1 MPYEGEYA
9 TYRPLQRISEN
20 QRVKSLLARSKFLET
35 SRFSHIPKPVEAP
48 TQTTTLPQFILAID
62 GSYAEVDVKNGYPG
76 AKIGYCTAA
85 SVLLDLHLID
95 QLDAE
100 RPVDPV
106 EFRKTEQAASV
117 DAALPGSNVVTR
129 RQKSARASFRE
140 ELYDLFSE
148 IVVDEDD
155 RMNLLSTYETLLAL
169 KPTANP
175 QSCPYKESDGCTA
188 EFAIRPGYSTCPTCG
203 RPVFSTDA
211 LRIHERFSDIG
222 TNGEAFGLVMQVI
235 ERLLAI
241 YFLHSFE
248 RQNLL
253 SRLTSLAFF
262 IDGPLAAF
270 GPPAWLSAA
279 ISQELKRLNQK
290 VQKETGQDLLILG
303 IEKTGAFVQHF
314 EEIDQTETPGQQLF
328 SARQYMLLTDS
339 YIKERILQSDSNKRY
354 GEDTYFGRK
363 FFYKAQSGARIVA
376 SIPFLTD
383 DQDTLDSDDITLY
396 PQFASVCALLDRV
409 VSSRYANA
417 VSPLIAANAQAA
429 IPLQLGSKVLTQLAK
444 ALLGTADNG
453 RQG

>member
-9 TYRPLQRISEN
+9 TYRPLHRISEC
-20 QRVKSLLARSKFLET
+20 QRVTGLLARSKLLDAARAM
-35 SRFSHIPKPVEAP
+35 SVQKPIEAP
-48 TQTTTLPQFILAID
+48 PQASTLPRFILAID

-76 AKIGYCTAA
+76 AKVGYCTVA
-85 SVLLDLHLID
+85 SVLLDLDLVGK
-95 QLDAE
+95 LDAE

-129 RQKSARASFRE
+129 RQNSARASFRE
-140 ELYDLFSE
+140 ELYDLFTE

-155 RMNLLSTYETLLAL
+155 RTNLLSTYETLLDL

-175 QSCPYKESDGCTA
+175 QSCPYEESHGCAERFTIGKGCTA
-188 EFAIRPGYSTCPTCG
+188 CPACG
-203 RPVFSTDA
+203 RPIYSTDA
-211 LRIHERFSDIG
+211 LRVHERFRDIG

-235 ERLLAI
+235 ERLLVVH
-241 YFLHSFE
+241 FLRCFE
-248 RQNLL
+248 RRDLL
-253 SRLTSLAFF
+253 KRLTSLAFF

-279 ISQELKRLNQK
+279 VGKELKRLNQK
-290 VQKETGQDLLILG
+290 VQSATAQDLLILG

-328 SARQYMLLTDS
+328 SARQYMLLTDG
-339 YIKERILQSDSNKRY
+339 YIKERILHSDSHKRY

-363 FFYKAQSGARIVA
+363 FFYKTQSGARIVA
-376 SIPFLTD
+376 SIPFLSD
-383 DQDTLDSDDITLY
+383 AQDTLDNDDISLY
-396 PQFASVCALLDRV
+396 PQFSAACTLLDHV

-429 IPLQLGSKVLTQLAK
+429 IPLQLGSKVLTQLAR
-444 ALLGTADNG
+444 ALLGTAENG
-453 RQG
+453 R

>member
-9 TYRPLQRISEN
+9 TYRPLHRISEC
-20 QRVKSLLARSKFLET
+20 QRVRGLLARSKYLEAAPAV
-35 SRFSHIPKPVEAP
+35 HAPCPLEAP
-48 TQTTTLPQFILAID
+48 SQVATLPRFILAID

-76 AKIGYCTAA
+76 AKVGYCTAA
-85 SVLLDLHLID
+85 SVLLDLDLISR
-95 QLDAE
+95 LDVE

-129 RQKSARASFRE
+129 RQNSARASFRE
-140 ELYDLFSE
+140 ELYDLFTD

-155 RMNLLSTYETLLAL
+155 RKNLLSTYETLLAL

-175 QSCPYKESDGCTA
+175 QSCPYEESHGCSARFPVGAGCT
-188 EFAIRPGYSTCPTCG
+188 TCPTCG
-203 RPVFSTDA
+203 RPVYSTDA
-211 LRIHERFSDIG
+211 LRIHERFRDIG
-222 TNGEAFGLVMQVI
+222 SNGEAFGLVMQVI
-235 ERLLAI
+235 ERLLVVH
-241 YFLHSFE
+241 FLRCFE
-248 RQNLL
+248 RRNLL
-253 SRLTSLAFF
+253 QRLTSLAFF
-262 IDGPLAAF
+262 LDGPLAAF

-279 ISQELKRLNQK
+279 IGKELRRLNQE
-290 VQKETGQDLLILG
+290 VQASTGQDLLILG

-328 SARQYMLLTDS
+328 SSRQYMLLTDK
-339 YIKERILQSDSNKRY
+339 YIKDRILQSDSHKRY

-363 FFYKAQSGARIVA
+363 FFYKTQSGARIVA

-383 DQDTLDSDDITLY
+383 TQDTLDSDDISLY
-396 PQFASVCALLDRV
+396 PQFPVVCTLLDRV

-429 IPLQLGSKVLTQLAK
+429 IPLQLGSKVLTQLAR
-444 ALLGTADNG
+444 ALLGTAENG
-453 RQG
+453 R

>member
-1 MPYEGEYA
+1 MPYDGEYA
-9 TYRPLQRISEN
+9 TYRPLHRISEC
-20 QRVKSLLARSKFLET
+20 QRVKGLLSRSKLLEAARAT
-35 SRFSHIPKPVEAP
+35 YAPEPAEAP
-48 TQTTTLPQFILAID
+48 PQVATLPRFILAVD

-76 AKIGYCTAA
+76 AKVGYCTAA
-85 SVLLDLHLID
+85 SVLLDLHLIGE
-95 QLDAE
+95 LDAN

-129 RQKSARASFRE
+129 RQASARASFRE
-140 ELYDLFSE
+140 ELYDLFTD

-155 RMNLLSTYETLLAL
+155 RTNLLSTYEALLAL

-175 QSCPYKESDGCTA
+175 QSCPYKESHGCTGEFAVSSGCTA
-188 EFAIRPGYSTCPTCG
+188 CPICG
-203 RPVFSTDA
+203 RPVYSTDA
-211 LRIHERFSDIG
+211 LRIHERFRDIG

-235 ERLLAI
+235 ERLLVI
-241 YFLHSFE
+241 HFLRCFE
-248 RQNLL
+248 RRRLL
-253 SRLTSLAFF
+253 ERLTSLAFF

-279 ISQELKRLNQK
+279 ISRELKRLNQK
-290 VQKETGQDLLILG
+290 AQAASGQDLLILG

-328 SARQYMLLTDS
+328 SPRQYMLVTDG
-339 YIKERILQSDSNKRY
+339 YIKERILHSDSHKRY

-376 SIPFLTD
+376 SIPFLSD
-383 DQDTLDSDDITLY
+383 AQDTIDSDDVSLY
-396 PQFASVCALLDRV
+396 PQFATVCTLLDRV

-429 IPLQLGSKVLTQLAK
+429 IPLQLGSKVLTQLAR
-444 ALLGTADNG
+444 ALLGTAENG
-453 RQG
+453 G